1 MARKKTEWPAS
12 AERKFARLAK
22 KGASAQEIARELG
35 ADGVV
40 GASAATVGRRL
51 RELFGDRRAG
61 KGSPDPVTDPPLAPA
76 RAPRGPTLRIV
87 AVNDVYSLEHLVTE
101 GAPGDGAP
109 PDIPT
114 DPDDLAQA
122 PLEELRWWLDKVRA
136 AYAKA
141 ETDQNVAAQASLAG
155 RARDFLAAIQKHS
168 PPDPPDLNAAPD
180 MIAAAEKC
188 VTMLFKKVDR
198 AIGAA
203 RP

>member
-61 KGSPDPVTDPPLAPA
+61 KGSPDPAA
-76 RAPRGPTLRIV
+76 EA
-87 AVNDVYSLEHLVTE
+87 AAS
-101 GAPGDGAP
+101 AAADGAP
-109 PDIPT
+109 PDIPS
-114 DPDDLAQA
+114 DPDELAQA

-141 ETDQNVAAQASLAG
+141 ETAQNVAAQASLAG

-168 PPDPPDLNAAPD
+168 PPDPPDLNTAPD
-180 MIAAAEKC
+180 MIASAERC
-188 VTMLFKKVDR
+188 VVLLFKKVDR
-198 AIGAA
+198 AAA
-203 RP
+203 AGRA

>member
-1 MARKKTEWPAS
+1 M
-12 AERKFARLAK
+12 
-22 KGASAQEIARELG
+22 
-35 ADGVV
+35 V

-61 KGSPDPVTDPPLAPA
+61 KGSPDP
-76 RAPRGPTLRIV
+76 
-87 AVNDVYSLEHLVTE
+87 VTE

-180 MIAAAEKC
+180 MIAAAERC

-198 AIGAA
+198 AIGG
-203 RP
+203 RT

>member
-1 MARKKTEWPAS
+1 MARKKTEWPTS

-61 KGSPDPVTDPPLAPA
+61 KGSPDPAA
-76 RAPRGPTLRIV
+76 EA
-87 AVNDVYSLEHLVTE
+87 ASS
-101 GAPGDGAP
+101 APGDGAP

-114 DPDDLAQA
+114 ADELAQA
-122 PLEELRWWLDKVRA
+122 PLEQLSWWLDEVREA
-136 AYAKA
+136 FEKAKGA
-141 ETDQNVAAQASLAG
+141 GNIAAQAALAG

-168 PPDPPDLNAAPD
+168 PPDPPDLNTAPD
-180 MIAAAEKC
+180 MIATAERC

-198 AIGAA
+198 AAA
-203 RP
+203 AGRA

>member
-51 RELFGDRRAG
+51 RELFGDRRTG
-61 KGSPDPVTDPPLAPA
+61 KGALDPA
-76 RAPRGPTLRIV
+76 
-87 AVNDVYSLEHLVTE
+87 TE
-101 GAPGDGAP
+101 ATSGAAGDGAP
-109 PDIPT
+109 LDIPT

-122 PLEELRWWLDKVRA
+122 PLEELRWWLDKVRT

-168 PPDPPDLNAAPD
+168 PPDLPDLNAAPD
-180 MIAAAEKC
+180 MIAAAERC

-198 AIGAA
+198 AAAAA